1 MEKRVAALEKRIA
14 ALEKTMKNNM
24 NMNMNANANA
34 KKNKTV
40 KNKKK
45 KQPNEF
51 IKMVMK
57 AKKNDEKQFEYN
69 GKTYYAHKH
78 AQFGTVYKQ
87 AKP

>member
-1 MEKRVAALEKRIA
+1 MDKKIAALEKRVA
-14 ALEKTMKNNM
+14 VLEAKLSKTMKNGM
-24 NMNMNANANA
+24 NIHM

-45 KQPNEF
+45 RQPNEF

-57 AKKNDEKQFEYN
+57 AKKNDEKQFIYN

-87 AKP
+87 VKP